1 MTNSRVF
8 WLVHGV
14 KQRVGHGSTSL
25 AAQAG
30 FEELGGT
37 SERVGFFRCCCARM
51 QGRAACSGVGLQPA
65 CLGAWGFPH
74 LGGDWAE
81 QQVWD
86 LSRVLGRDP
95 HVGYSPKVL

>member
-1 MTNSRVF
+1 
-8 WLVHGV
+8 
-14 KQRVGHGSTSL
+14 
-25 AAQAG
+25 
-30 FEELGGT
+30 
-37 SERVGFFRCCCARM
+37 M

-74 LGGDWAE
+74 LGGVWAE

-95 HVGYSPKVL
+95 HTGYSPKVL